1 MALADPQSV
10 KISGSTISLPRIA
23 TGNLESTYESADG
36 LTKVSLSTVKTKS
49 SRKRQTV
56 RIDVTKVTADP
67 FIPSQN
73 VEVSMSTQ
81 VVFDRPPAGY
91 SNADAKAVWD
101 GFIEALSAGSGLIV
115 TKLLGSE
122 S

>member
-10 KISGSTISLPRIA
+10 KISGSTISLPRVA
-23 TGNLESTYESADG
+23 TGDFASTYESADG

-56 RIDVTKVTADP
+56 RIDVTKVTPDP
-67 FIPSQN
+67 YIPTQN
-73 VEVSMSTQ
+73 TEVSMSTQ

-101 GFIEALSAGSGLIV
+101 GFIEALQASSSKIV
-115 TKLLGSE
+115 TQLLGSE